1 MNKTWPRVR
10 IGEVVRL
17 DLDKVPVDA
26 ATTYP
31 MVGVLSF
38 GKGLFDKEPIE
49 NGKTS
54 YRLFYR
60 LNPDHFVMS
69 QLFGWEGAL
78 ALSSESF
85 AGKFVSPQFP
95 TFLCDASRLNRQF
108 LGWFVRRPAFWE
120 DLGARA
126 SGMGDRRRTLNPE
139 ALFDC
144 EMPLPPFSEQQR
156 IVAFIENVDS
166 RIKEA
171 HKAREDAIEEV
182 GVLLRSILAHD
193 KAATPTRMRELVR
206 LRPTDVIVE
215 NNGMYAFAGIYCF
228 GRGMFQSGRKSGMEF
243 AYQRLTQV
251 HTGDFVYPK
260 LMAWEGALTV
270 VPAECDGCVVSPEFP
285 VFEVNEKR
293 VFSEVLDVYFRTP
306 SVWPQLSGASTG
318 TNVRRRRLNPQDFLA
333 YEMPLPSRATQVKL
347 KAAYAEVKKLRSLQ
361 AETAAELDALMPSTL
376 SKAFSGEL

>member
-1 MNKTWPRVR
+1 
-10 IGEVVRL
+10 
-17 DLDKVPVDA
+17 
-26 ATTYP
+26 
-31 MVGVLSF
+31 
-38 GKGLFDKEPIE
+38 
-49 NGKTS
+49 
-54 YRLFYR
+54 
-60 LNPDHFVMS
+60 MS
-69 QLFGWEGAL
+69 QLFAL
-78 ALSSESF
+78 GGRVGCLQAQGIICGDS
-85 AGKFVSPQFP
+85 
-95 TFLCDASRLNRQF
+95 LCHHQLCRHFYADASRLNRQF
-108 LGWFVRRPAFWE
+108 LAMVLCVVQHLAGVSAQGHRAVHGRSPAAHLNPRICHVRRQNASAAF
-120 DLGARA
+120 L
-126 SGMGDRRRTLNPE
+126 
-139 ALFDC
+139 
-144 EMPLPPFSEQQR
+144 EQQR

-166 RIKEA
+166 RYQGSA
-171 HKAREDAIEEV
+171 QAREDAIEEV

-293 VFSEVLDVYFRTP
+293 VFSEVLDMYFRTP

-347 KAAYAEVKKLRSLQ
+347 KAAYAEIK
-361 AETAAELDALMPSTL
+361 
-376 SKAFSGEL
+376 